1 MDSQR
6 IYTNGHSL
14 GGDYS
19 ELLAVRAVLIEFVD
33 HLLSDALGPCAGEL
47 LDLLCVGKVGV
58 KGSELAATVPEEN
71 HQVVGFT
78 LLQLLQVK
86 RRQFNFY
93 SSKSKFIG
101 NNICMP

>member
-6 IYTNGHSL
+6 VYTNGHSF

-47 LDLLCVGKVGV
+47 VDLLCVWEIGV

-86 RRQFNFY
+86 
-93 SSKSKFIG
+93 KEAIKFL
-101 NNICMP
+101 